1 MQTRLAQLVSLASLA
16 ANHEMTP
23 DFFSA
28 VHTLPFVFRVPPDF
42 RNVGFAERHEGWPDR
57 FATMATSGELLDIEF
72 RRRLAL
78 LQMLCDPTGP
88 TSSSA
93 APLLRLATQA
103 SVRRRNHPWRFWA
116 KLLTPLSLL
125 SQGTPCWQRL
135 RGEHR
140 QLINNLLSNL
150 NDGLNQAFKSA
161 EVCAVLALK
170 DTIKLTLGAGV
181 RVTFIFESLYF
192 SELG

>member
-1 MQTRLAQLVSLASLA
+1 
-16 ANHEMTP
+16 
-23 DFFSA
+23 
-28 VHTLPFVFRVPPDF
+28 
-42 RNVGFAERHEGWPDR
+42 
-57 FATMATSGELLDIEF
+57 MATSGELLDIDF
-72 RRRLAL
+72 RRRLQL

-88 TSSSA
+88 TSNSP

-135 RGEHR
+135 RDEHR
-140 QLINNLLSNL
+140 HLIDSLLSNL

-161 EVCAVLALK
+161 EVCGSLALK
-170 DTIKLTLGAGV
+170 DVIKLTLRAGV
-181 RVTFIFESLYF
+181 RATFILESLYF
-192 SELG
+192 SELGQRFGRNFRSNKLIAYERKANTHSRST